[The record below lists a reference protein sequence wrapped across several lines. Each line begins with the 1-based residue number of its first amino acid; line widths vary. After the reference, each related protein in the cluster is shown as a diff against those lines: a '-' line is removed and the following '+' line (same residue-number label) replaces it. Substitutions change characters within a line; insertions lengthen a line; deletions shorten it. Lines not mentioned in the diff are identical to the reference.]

1 MKNTNLMICDAI
13 IHPGET
19 ANLALPLPEYY
30 SCTNFYM
37 PIKVIHGKQAGPC
50 LLIFAGVN
58 GDELNGIEI
67 INRLLK
73 TDQLKNIRGTL
84 IAVPVLNVFGL
95 INNSNSSPYETNL
108 EQCFPGNSEGS
119 YGERTAEVFTRE
131 ILAKA
136 SYCLEIRTGQI
147 NHDLLPQIYCDLDQ
161 PESKRLARQ
170 FLAPVINHVK
180 KDHSLR
186 KTADDLNIPLLVYKA
201 GEARRFDEAAIHL
214 GIKGIINI
222 MQSLDMADVEE
233 PKDSNDLKPV
243 FSQDQDW
250 IRAHRSGMV
259 VIEVEL
265 GQFIK
270 KRQIIGRIIDPF
282 CADAA
287 EPIKAN
293 QDGVIVGINRNPLIH
308 EGQSIFKIASFIDN
322 NQAEITLEAW
332 SEQQEAII
340 SEIN

>member
-1 MKNTNLMICDAI
+1 MKNTNLMICDAT

-73 TDQLKNIRGTL
+73 ADQLRNIRGTL

-95 INNSNSSPYETNL
+95 INNSNPFPYETNL
-108 EQCFPGNSEGS
+108 EQCFPGDREGS
-119 YGERTAEVFTRE
+119 YGERIAEVFTRE

-136 SYCLEIRTGQI
+136 SYCLEIITGQI
-147 NHDLLPQIYCDLDQ
+147 NDDLLPQIYCDLDQ

-201 GEARRFDEAAIHL
+201 GEARRFDEAAINL
-214 GIKGIINI
+214 GIKGILN
-222 MQSLDMADVEE
+222 MMKSLDMIDAEE
-233 PKDSNDLKPV
+233 RSESNELKPV
-243 FSQDQDW
+243 FSQEQDW

-259 VIEVEL
+259 VVEVEL

-270 KRQIIGRIIDPF
+270 KRQTIGRIIDPF

-332 SEQQEAII
+332 SEQQEAIN

>member
-1 MKNTNLMICDAI
+1 MKNTNLTICDAI

-37 PIKVIHGKQAGPC
+37 PIKVLHGKQAGPC

-58 GDELNGIEI
+58 GGELNGIEI
-67 INRLLK
+67 INRLLRA
-73 TDQLKNIRGTL
+73 DQLKSIRGTL

-95 INNSNSSPYETNL
+95 ISNSNLMPHETNL
-108 EQCFPGNSEGS
+108 EQCFPGNREGS
-119 YGERTAEVFTRE
+119 YGERIADVFTRE
-131 ILAKA
+131 ILSKA
-136 SYCLEIRTGQI
+136 SYCLEMITGQI

-161 PESKRLARQ
+161 PESKQLARQ

-186 KTADDLNIPLLVYKA
+186 KTADDLNIPLLVYQA
-201 GEARRFDEAAIHL
+201 GEARRFDETAINL
-214 GIKGIINI
+214 GIKGIKNI
-222 MQSLDMADVEE
+222 MESLDMIDAEE
-233 PKDSNDLKPV
+233 PKDSNSLKPV
-243 FSQDQDW
+243 FSQEQDW
-250 IRAHRSGMV
+250 LRAHRSGVLV
-259 VIEVEL
+259 VEVEL

-270 KRQIIGRIIDPF
+270 KRQTIGRIIDPF
-282 CADAA
+282 CADTV

-293 QDGVIVGINRNPLIH
+293 QDGVIVGINRNPLVY

-322 NQAEITLEAW
+322 NQAETTLEAW
-332 SEQQEAII
+332 TEQQEAES
-340 SEIN
+340 SELN

>member
-37 PIKVIHGKQAGPC
+37 PIKVLHGKQAGPC

-73 TDQLKNIRGTL
+73 AQQLQTIRGTL

-95 INNSNSSPYETNL
+95 INKSNLVPYETDL

-119 YGERTAEVFTRE
+119 YGERIAEVFTRE

-136 SYCLEIRTGQI
+136 SYCLEIVTGQI

-170 FLAPVINHVK
+170 FSAPVINHVK

-201 GEARRFDEAAIHL
+201 GEAQRFDESAINL
-214 GIKGIINI
+214 GIKGIKNI
-222 MQSLDMADVEE
+222 MESLDMIDNEE
-233 PKDSNDLKPV
+233 PKVPSNVKPV
-243 FSQDQDW
+243 FSQEQDW
-250 IRAHRSGMV
+250 LRAHRSGVLV
-259 VIEVEL
+259 VEVEL

-270 KRQIIGRIIDPF
+270 KRQTIGRITDPF
-282 CADAA
+282 CADTI
-287 EPIKAN
+287 EPVKAS

-322 NQAEITLEAW
+322 NQAEMTLEAW
-332 SEQQEAII
+332 TEQQEAEN
-340 SEIN
+340 SELN

>member
-1 MKNTNLMICDAI
+1 MKNTNLMICDAT
-13 IHPGET
+13 IHPGES

-58 GDELNGIEI
+58 GNELNGIEI
-67 INRLLK
+67 INRLLRA
-73 TDQLKNIRGTL
+73 DQLKSIRGTL

-95 INNSNSSPYETNL
+95 INNSSSLPYETNL
-108 EQCFPGNSEGS
+108 EQCFPGDSEGS
-119 YGERTAEVFTRE
+119 YGERIAEVFTRE
-131 ILAKA
+131 ILTKA
-136 SYCLEIRTGQI
+136 SYCIEIITGQI

-161 PESKRLARQ
+161 PESKKLARQ

-186 KTADDLNIPLLVYKA
+186 KTADDLNISLLVYKA
-201 GEARRFDEAAIHL
+201 GEARRFDESAINL
-214 GIKGIINI
+214 GIKGIKNI
-222 MQSLDMADVEE
+222 MESLNMIDAEE
-233 PKDSNDLKPV
+233 LEDFNNLKPV
-243 FSQDQDW
+243 FSQEQDW
-250 IRAHRSGMV
+250 IRAHRSGVLV
-259 VIEVEL
+259 VEVEL

-282 CADAA
+282 CADTG
-287 EPIKAN
+287 ESVKAN

-308 EGQSIFKIASFIDN
+308 EGQSIFKIAFFIDN
-322 NQAEITLEAW
+322 NHAEMTLEAW
-332 SEQQEAII
+332 AEQQEAVN
-340 SEIN
+340 SELA